1 MCDLSPDQRGHVGVD
16 TDECDGAIDES
27 EVDVPARRQPS
38 LQVRAHSQFDEPIVE
53 AVARI
58 KAVLKNEGLIAND
71 YVRPPQ
77 QGIGG
82 AEKTELLKRYAALRA
97 RTGAHLA
104 AVGA

>member
-1 MCDLSPDQRGHVGVD
+1 M
-16 TDECDGAIDES
+16 
-27 EVDVPARRQPS
+27 
-38 LQVRAHSQFDEPIVE
+38 
-53 AVARI
+53 ARI